1 MKKAITTGIMVL
13 FFVLAVTIVPLTAK
27 AEMQAMTENE
37 MEMVTAQWTGAQL
50 MSGLITGVQSSLNYL
65 GVSDAQFTT
74 FLTTI
79 GTSKLFTFVINR
91 PLVKAITPTIEKL
104 LNTEIPCTPKM

>member
-1 MKKAITTGIMVL
+1 MKKAITGIMVL

-37 MEMVTAQWTGAQL
+37 MEMVTGQITGAQL
-50 MSGLITGVQSSLNYL
+50 ISGLITGVQSSLNYW

-74 FLTTI
+74 FLTRV
-79 GTSKLFTFVINR
+79 GTSKLFTFLTTN
-91 PLVKAITPTIEKL
+91 PLTKALTPTIKVL
-104 LNTEIPCTPKM
+104 LDTEIPLTPKI